1 MKKEDIHIDD
11 FYRIIF
17 GQIPLDFYIEIF
29 IRSIV
34 VYLLIAFGMKYM
46 RKRITSNLNRT
57 ELAGMATLA
66 AATGL
71 IILAPDRGILP
82 AVIVFLVLIGCK
94 RIVDRKNYRDEKFE
108 SITEGNM
115 STLIKDGVLQLE
127 EMEKTRITQEQLFAQ
142 LRSGSIIHLGSVKRL
157 YLEVSGAFSI
167 VKNNEPKPGLSVI
180 PDWDKDFL
188 NEQEKSPDTISC
200 CICGST
206 YPKGETKCKV
216 CGSDSFNDALVDK
229 KEK

>member
-1 MKKEDIHIDD
+1 MKKEDIHLDD
-11 FYRIIF
+11 LYRIIF
-17 GQIPLDFYIEIF
+17 GQIPLDFYIEIA

-82 AVIVFLVLIGCK
+82 AIIVFLVLIGCK

-108 SITEGNM
+108 SLTEGNM
-115 STLIKDGVLQLE
+115 SILIKDGVLDLR

-142 LRSGSIIHLGSVKRL
+142 LRSGSVIHLGTVKRL

-200 CICGST
+200 CICGAI
-206 YPKGETKCKV
+206 YPKGETKCKI
-216 CGSDSFNDALVDK
+216 CKSESFNEALVDK

>member
-11 FYRIIF
+11 LYRILH
-17 GQIPLDFYIEIF
+17 GNIPLDFYFEIF

-34 VYLLIAFGMKYM
+34 VYLLIAFGMRYM
-46 RKRITSNLNRT
+46 RKRITSELNRT

-82 AVIVFLVLIGCK
+82 AIIVFLVLILFK
-94 RIVDRKNYRDEKFE
+94 RIVDRKNYRNEKFE
-108 SITEGNM
+108 YLTEGHI
-115 STLIKDGVLQLE
+115 SVLVKDGVLQLD

-142 LRSGSIIHLGSVKRL
+142 LRSGEIIHLGTVKRL
-157 YLEVSGAFSI
+157 YLEVSGGFSI
-167 VKNNEPKPGLSVI
+167 LESTEPRPGLAVI

-188 NEQEKSPDTISC
+188 AEQKKSPDKVC
-200 CICGST
+200 CRNCGSI
-206 YPKGETKCKV
+206 YPKGKTICNTCGNET
-216 CGSDSFNDALVDK
+216 FNEALIDK
-229 KEK
+229 